1 MAHNRQIF
9 GGDRSKKA
17 DSRATYVF
25 AMRVLTREL
34 ALLISDYPSK
44 RQTNAHEHK
53 RAMDL

>member
-9 GGDRSKKA
+9 GVDRSKKA

-44 RQTNAHEHK
+44 RQTNAHEH
-53 RAMDL
+53 